1 MSVNVVRIHCFV
13 EIENDN
19 NMDNDIETE
28 SKTIHITSAT
38 EPGEVDENR
47 ENVNELRETSSYTA
61 RSRRRVK
68 PSRDAE

>member
-1 MSVNVVRIHCFV
+1 
-13 EIENDN
+13 
-19 NMDNDIETE
+19 MDNDIETE

-47 ENVNELRETSSYTA
+47 ENANELRETSSYTA

-68 PSRDAE
+68 PYRDAE